1 MDREAPGLLKSF
13 VVLLHTTARGST
25 VDREDLKQFKKEKQ
39 KKVHTSVSDQKVYY
53 FELFQRFY

>member
-25 VDREDLKQFKKEKQ
+25 VDREGLKQSTHLCK
-39 KKVHTSVSDQKVYY
+39 
-53 FELFQRFY
+53 

>member
-13 VVLLHTTARGST
+13 VVLLHATARGST

-39 KKVHTSVSDQKVYY
+39 KKVHTSVSDQRVYY